1 MSIENVPAML
11 VNQETLTPVVRR
23 MLGDD
28 TAQLGD
34 WQLRHLQGGVG
45 GGLETTSVHRLDGH
59 AQVTT
64 GPVTW
69 SVILKIL
76 NRHGDDDPASSH
88 YWRREADAYQ
98 SGVLGELPGRLRAP
112 RCYGVNEEPHRGLC
126 LLWLE
131 NVKQDTDRQW
141 DLTRYAQAAR
151 ILGTFNGTYLSGRQ
165 YPQYPWLSVDWVR
178 TNIRDMSPVIEEL
191 KLSLDNPSLKRAM
204 PGDAP
209 QKLLRL
215 WADRDR
221 LLGILDTLPQ
231 TLCHHDAFRRNLL
244 VGKDEMVAIDWA
256 FMGKGAVGEELAAL
270 VWVSLFFMEI
280 PHPETR
286 KLDAAAFAAYIEG
299 LRSAG
304 WRGSEQRVR
313 LGYTIAMAM
322 RRLVTIR
329 HDLPKML
336 NESRHAELE
345 RMTGRS
351 IDNILEHFAAIGWFV
366 EELTTEAYDLL

>member
-11 VNQETLTPVVRR
+11 VNKETLTPVVRR
-23 MLGDD
+23 ILDDD

-34 WQLRHLQGGVG
+34 WQLQHLQGGVG
-45 GGLETTSVHRLDGH
+45 GGLGTTSVHRLDGQ
-59 AQVTT
+59 AKSTT
-64 GPVTW
+64 GSVTW

-76 NRHGDDDPASSH
+76 NRHGDDNPAGSH

-98 SGVLGELPGRLRAP
+98 SGVLDELPGRLRAP
-112 RCYGVNEEPHRGLC
+112 RCYAVTEEPNRGIC

-131 NVKQDTDRQW
+131 NVKEDTYRKW

-151 ILGTFNGTYLSGRQ
+151 ILGTFNGAYLSGKQ
-165 YPQYPWLSVDWVR
+165 YPNYPWLSVDWVR
-178 TNIRDMSPVIEEL
+178 SNIRDMSPVIEEL
-191 KLSLDNPSLKRAM
+191 RRSLDNPFLKLAM

-209 QKLLRL
+209 QMLLRL
-215 WADRDR
+215 WEHRER
-221 LLGILDTLPQ
+221 LLDTLDTLPQ

-244 VGKDEMVAIDWA
+244 ADKDEMVAIDWA

-280 PHPETR
+280 PHPEAR
-286 KLDAAAFAAYIEG
+286 KLDATAFAAYLEG
-299 LRSAG
+299 LRCAG
-304 WRGSEQRVR
+304 WRGNQRCAR

-336 NESRHAELE
+336 NQSRHAELQ

-351 IDNILEHFAAIGWFV
+351 IDDIMEHFAAIGLFV
-366 EELTTEAYDLL
+366 EHLTAEAYDLL